1 MIRITI
7 LYPRTPETHFD
18 FDYYL
23 SVHMPLSIA
32 RLGHAM
38 KGISVERVEPLGDP
52 FPQPEHYAVCSFTC
66 SSLEAYQAAF
76 YPHMDE
82 LQGDM
87 TNYTNSQPIILLGR
101 ILIEHRG
108 GAQND

>member
-23 SVHMPLSIA
+23 NVHMPLSIA

-38 KGISVERVEPLGDP
+38 KTISVERVEPLGDP
-52 FPQPEHYAVCSFTC
+52 FPEPQHYAICTFTC
-66 SSLEAYQAAF
+66 PSLEAYIAAF
-76 YPHMDE
+76 YPHMEE
-82 LQGDM
+82 LQADM
-87 TNYTNSQPIILLGR
+87 ANYTNSPQVILLGN
-101 ILIEHRG
+101 IEIEHAG
-108 GAQND
+108 GAQDA